1 MVTLTVKTLSPTE
14 LITVTVLA
22 KVPIFPTRFMATSI
36 VPLVPGGRSQGNGG
50 TFAAVQPQDAL
61 TAVMVMGTAARL
73 LKVKVKFTLTSP
85 GLAVMDL
92 LSASA
97 ARCVS
102 ESNGAGAA
110 GGKGTGAGK
119 RTGGVTTRGG
129 GTAPGFSSADA
140 GEGASGHRKTSATKL
155 KAASR
160 PMPMMLKLI
169 VLMGITLV
177 SGSIPCGGKAVRSC
191 CYEVVTDLT
200 EL

>member
-1 MVTLTVKTLSPTE
+1 MVTLTVRVLSPAE

-36 VPLVPGGRSQGNGG
+36 APFVPGGSIQGSGG

-102 ESNGAGAA
+102 ES
-110 GGKGTGAGK
+110 TGAGE
-119 RTGGVTTRGG
+119 RAGGVTTRSG

-140 GEGASGHRKTSATKL
+140 VAGGCGHKKKIATKL

-191 CYEVVTDLT
+191 CYKVVTDLT
-200 EL
+200 VL